1 MADSYTLF
9 NPTIS
14 DPTLAARVAANVYDK
29 NTVGRPMTDIGPVVR
44 PDNTKLGGPDA
55 ANAGFNHFFMQVAEH
70 FDPFIQKK
78 TLAQPRFWHDRIP
91 RGQFTLFQ
99 GTDPK
104 TFIYRGGLTTY
115 GGLSQ
120 WEKIVP
126 DVTKDNNPCAM
137 PKFSTYTYAW
147 ETLQFEGYKTAWGS
161 DPICVDAL
169 KFQDQVQ
176 QQLAWILETG
186 AEYGIAVQEV
196 WNRDTYIRHSV
207 LHDRSFVMSKDYV
220 GAGSA
225 RYFYEPFTK
234 FVEPGDSKAN
244 LGVGKANVQVINK
257 PFIVIDASV
266 EVEPLNFDTLERVGY
281 ELSQEAAEFAVSNG
295 PDGPTFAL
303 MAGSDDMEKYFRGNE
318 EYRKYWIEAKPEAL
332 IDGYGLRLKTFR
344 GWAIVPDGNQARFH
358 VTRHIASYT
367 DDIAKDYGYVGFGTL
382 ANKEVFIAEFVE
394 PRIEGRLGVNGSR
407 VPAVNPDYFTAELA
421 IAPVFMNNIMTN
433 LFVPQVTSLGSG
445 TSFGAVAGLNGKWGW
460 MNIVDRQNPFG
471 KEGNFYGLF
480 ELFQRPEPGVF
491 YAISFLYRRCVQS
504 IRSRCPMENPNVN
517 PDLAAGS
524 KATVTAV
531 IDGAAPLTYATSG
544 EATAAAAALNAKGAA
559 LVTLGT
565 DTDVA
570 GMVLGSAVKLTLNS
584 VAMQGVFVTRKTN
597 ACRVQVALETE
608 ATPTTAGKVTYVAND
623 KTVTLKIVSGSS
635 TTAELVPGTS
645 AEISL

>member
-1 MADSYTLF
+1 MADSNYQLF
-9 NPTIS
+9 NPTIP
-14 DPTLAARVAANVYDK
+14 DTAIRANVYDK
-29 NTVGRPMTDIGPVVR
+29 NPAGRPMTDVGPVVI
-44 PDNTKLGGPDA
+44 PDNTKISNTEA
-55 ANAGFNHFFMQVAEH
+55 NNAGFNHFFMQVAEH

-78 TLAQPRFWHDRIP
+78 TLVQPRFWHDRIP
-91 RGQFTLFQ
+91 RGQYTLFQ

-120 WEKIVP
+120 WEKINP
-126 DVTKDNNPCAM
+126 DVSTTNDPCAV

-147 ETLQFEGYKTAWGS
+147 ETLQFEGFKTAWGS

-186 AEYGIAVQEV
+186 AEYGIAIQEV

-234 FVEPGDSKAN
+234 FVAPGSSKEN
-244 LGVGKANVQVINK
+244 LGVGLANNEVINK

-281 ELSQEAAEFAVSNG
+281 ELSQEATEFAVGNG

-367 DDIAKDYGYVGFGTL
+367 EDVAKDYGYVGFGTL

-394 PRIEGRLGVNGSR
+394 PRIPGRVGVNGSR

-445 TSFGAVAGLNGKWGW
+445 TSFGAVTGLNGKWGW
-460 MNIVDRQNPFG
+460 LNIIDRENPFG
-471 KEGNFYGLF
+471 KKGNFYGLF
-480 ELFQRPEPGVF
+480 EVFQRPEAGVF

-504 IRSRCPMENPNVN
+504 LRSRCPMENPNVN
-517 PDLAAGS
+517 PDLL
-524 KATVTAV
+524 KDDVKTTNVTAI
-531 IDGAAPLTYATSG
+531 IDGAASTTYASSG
-544 EATAAAAALNAKGAA
+544 EAEAAATALNAKGVV

-565 DTDVA
+565 EADVA
-570 GMVLGSAVKLTLNS
+570 GITLGSAVKLTLND
-584 VAMQGVFVTRKTN
+584 VPMKGVYVTRKTN
-597 ACRVQVALETE
+597 ACRVQVALETD
-608 ATPTTAGKVTYVAND
+608 AAKTTAGTVAFVASGTKVTPVLV
-623 KTVTLKIVSGSS
+623 KGSGSNAPFAVGGD
-635 TTAELVPGTS
+635 TNTIGL
-645 AEISL
+645 